1 MMSVDT
7 VDASDSHW
15 FPVDLDV
22 QGGRLHFLRLDESV
36 IARATFLDNR
46 MPIGTSVVTS
56 LSLDDLRS
64 ETRPRQHAPAWLWH
78 TSFCGST
85 LMARM
90 LHVAP
95 HSVSLREPLV
105 LRRLSDAAD
114 SDMKIGDFTQ
124 PVIRLLARPWHEGGR
139 VVIKPTHAALN
150 IADALMESSE
160 GGRAVVMTS
169 SLDDFLISHLKKTSD
184 TLAKTIVL
192 AQRAL
197 RAAGDFRHR
206 LAPTAFKPPDP
217 LAAAALQWAAQ
228 RELVAALRDR
238 FGDRIKV
245 LDWERVQQDPVA
257 AALEASDWLQLA
269 VPAGRLE
276 SHALAEAG
284 SHAKVPG
291 RAYSSQ
297 ERSAENE
304 WLRGRYSEPLTQAR
318 SWAELHVLPRMRF
331 DALEM

>member
-1 MMSVDT
+1 MDS

-36 IARATFLDNR
+36 IARASFLDNR
-46 MPIGTSVVTS
+46 MPIEASVVTS
-56 LSLDDLRS
+56 LSLEDLRS
-64 ETRPRQHAPAWLWH
+64 EMRAPQPAPAWLWH

-95 HSVSLREPLV
+95 HSISLREPLI

-114 SDMKIGDFTQ
+114 AGMKIGDFIQ
-124 PVIRLLARPWHEGGR
+124 PVIRLLARPWHAGGR

-150 IADALMESSE
+150 IANVLMESSE

-169 SLDDFLISHLKKTSD
+169 SLDDFLVSHLKKTSD
-184 TLAKTIVL
+184 TLTKTLVL
-192 AQRAL
+192 AHRSL
-197 RAAGDFRHR
+197 RATGDFRHR
-206 LAPTAFKPPDP
+206 LAPAAFNPPDP

-245 LDWERVQQDPVA
+245 LHWERVQEDPVA

-269 VPAGRLE
+269 VPVERME
-276 SHALAEAG
+276 SHALAEAAT
-284 SHAKVPG
+284 HAKVPG
-291 RAYSSQ
+291 RSYSPQ

-304 WLRGRYSEPLTQAR
+304 WLRGRYSEPLTQAK
-318 SWAELHVLPRMRF
+318 SWADLHVLPRMRF
-331 DALEM
+331 EALEM